1 MRTLLQ
7 PRRDIKVNGPPLEEG
22 GPAKASCSRGTSGCC
37 TMPDGNVVPFR
48 SKQRQRLERT
58 ADEVIDLLS
67 PEARLLALAELIE
80 EKQGFG
86 WLLAEDLVN
95 EAS

>member
-1 MRTLLQ
+1 
-7 PRRDIKVNGPPLEEG
+7 
-22 GPAKASCSRGTSGCC
+22 
-37 TMPDGNVVPFR
+37 MPDGTVIPFR

-58 ADEVIDLLS
+58 ADEVIALLG
-67 PEARLLALAELIE
+67 PEASLRVRHLARSTDPDSRARLLDLAEIIE

-86 WLLAEDLVN
+86 WLLADVLAD